1 MDSIQHYFE
10 EEAFYYHTMHD
21 FKVLTEMYGD
31 RVFDELERY
40 CPELYEAWAAH
51 KANKEVAEF
60 LVNEAKRKW
69 EDDCDYWKG
78 EVND

>member
-21 FKVLTEMYGD
+21 FKCLVEMYGD

-51 KANKEVAEF
+51 KANQEIIEF
-60 LVNEAKRKW
+60 MSIKRK
-69 EDDCDYWKG
+69 DDCDDYY
-78 EVND
+78 ND